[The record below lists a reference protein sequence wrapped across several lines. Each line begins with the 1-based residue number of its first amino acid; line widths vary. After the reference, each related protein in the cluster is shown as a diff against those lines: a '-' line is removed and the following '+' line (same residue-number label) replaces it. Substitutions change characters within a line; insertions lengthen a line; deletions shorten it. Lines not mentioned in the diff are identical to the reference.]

1 MAADNAAMD
10 KPHSIGSPELLTQI
24 PKESVLQD
32 DGVHML
38 VSTRGVEGSRSDG
51 ILLRRCAFS
60 LAAPLGCEFLGQY
73 RQLSDGFWHA
83 SMRSS
88 ARSDGSLGPPQV
100 AIYATEL
107 DALVNLWT
115 NRRCF
120 DLGTRV

>member
-1 MAADNAAMD
+1 MD
-10 KPHSIGSPELLTQI
+10 KPHSNRSPELLTEI
-24 PKESVLQD
+24 PRERVLQD

-60 LAAPLGCEFLGQY
+60 LAAPLGCEILGQY
-73 RQLSDGFWHA
+73 RQLSDGLWHA
-83 SMRSS
+83 SMRSR
-88 ARSDGSLGPPQV
+88 AQSDGSQGPPQV

-115 NRRCF
+115 NRQRL